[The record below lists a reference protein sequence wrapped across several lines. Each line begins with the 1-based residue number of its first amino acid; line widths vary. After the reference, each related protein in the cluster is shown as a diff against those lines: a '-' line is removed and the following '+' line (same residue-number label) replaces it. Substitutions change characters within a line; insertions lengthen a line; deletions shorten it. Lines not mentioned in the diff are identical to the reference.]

1 MRLAGLGGQPE
12 RLAAAGRHQ
21 AQAGVAGALAA
32 LAPRAAYTRDPHLF
46 VWDLVCSAVAL
57 ASSEVCFFCYCSL

>member
-1 MRLAGLGGQPE
+1 LHNKTQLGWV
-12 RLAAAGRHQ
+12 RTRAT

-32 LAPRAAYTRDPHLF
+32 LVPRAAYTRDPCLF

-57 ASSEVCFFCYCSL
+57 ANSEVCFYLFLFIF